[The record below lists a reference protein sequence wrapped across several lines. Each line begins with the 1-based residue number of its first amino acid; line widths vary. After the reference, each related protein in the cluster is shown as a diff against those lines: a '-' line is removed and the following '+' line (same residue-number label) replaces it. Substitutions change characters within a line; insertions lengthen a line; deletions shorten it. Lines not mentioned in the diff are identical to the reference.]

1 MVLYFSATGNTR
13 FIAEELASK
22 LDDESLD
29 LLNRI
34 RQKDYS
40 PIMSEKPFVIC
51 VPVYVCE
58 MPSFINELIRNT
70 PFEGNRDI
78 YFVFT
83 SGGYSGISSFL
94 AKCKVRKKGLNYMG
108 SADFKMPRN
117 YIANDTYPELSAE
130 EINRRIEVSYKLIP
144 EIADLI
150 SSGQKLVKRSK
161 HVWLFEL
168 IITLPFTPVW
178 TRIRQGVKKFR
189 ATDKCIGCRKC
200 ARLCPLNVIRPD
212 ENGRPV
218 WDAKMCAHC
227 MSCIQNCPVEAIEY
241 GDITPSKKRYTFDR
255 YDFRKKSAKTH
266 PEGLNNTSFLQK
278 RPHSS

>member
-1 MVLYFSATGNTR
+1 MILYFSATGNTR
-13 FIAEELASK
+13 FVAEELAARLGDS
-22 LDDESLD
+22 SLD
-29 LLNRI
+29 LLEKLR
-34 RQKDYS
+34 RGDHAPLS
-40 PIMSEKPFVIC
+40 SEKPFVIC
-51 VPVYVCE
+51 SPVYVCE
-58 MPSFINELIRNT
+58 PPRFLMSFLRKT
-70 PFEGNRDI
+70 PLNGNRDV

-83 SGGYSGISSFL
+83 SGGYSGISSIL
-94 AKCKVRKKGLNYMG
+94 AWNLARRKEMRYRG

-117 YIANDTYPELSAE
+117 YIANDTYPELSEE
-130 EINRRIEVSYKLIP
+130 EINRRIDVSYKLIP
-144 EIADLI
+144 EIADII
-150 SSGQKLVKRSK
+150 SSGQKLIKRSK

-255 YDFRKKSAKTH
+255 YDFRK
-266 PEGLNNTSFLQK
+266 
-278 RPHSS
+278 

>member
-40 PIMSEKPFVIC
+40 PIRSEKPFVIC

-78 YFVFT
+78 YYVFT
-83 SGGYSGISSFL
+83 SGGYSGICSFL
-94 AKCKVRKKGLNYMG
+94 AKRMARKKGLNYMG

-117 YIANDTYPELSAE
+117 YIANDTYPELSEE
-130 EINRRIEVSYKLIP
+130 EINRRIDVSYKLIP

-150 SSGQKLVKRSK
+150 SSGQKLLKRSK

-178 TRIRQGVKKFR
+178 TRIRQRVKKFR

-255 YDFRKKSAKTH
+255 YDFRK
-266 PEGLNNTSFLQK
+266 
-278 RPHSS
+278 

>member
-13 FIAEELASK
+13 FIAEELAK
-22 LDDESLD
+22 RLGDESLD
-29 LLNRI
+29 LLKRI
-34 RQKDYS
+34 KEKDYS
-40 PIMSEKPFVIC
+40 PIRSEKPFVIC

-58 MPSFINELIRNT
+58 MPSFINELIRST
-70 PFEGNRDI
+70 PFEGNGNV

-83 SGGYSGISSFL
+83 SGGYSGICSTL
-94 AKCKVRKKGLNYMG
+94 AKRMVRKKGLNNMG
-108 SADFKMPRN
+108 AADFKMPRN
-117 YIANDTYPELSAE
+117 YIANDTYPELTTE
-130 EINRRIEVSYKLIP
+130 EIKRRIEESYKLIP

-150 SSGQKLVKRSK
+150 SNGQKLVKRSK

-189 ATDKCIGCRKC
+189 ASDKCIGCKKC
-200 ARLCPLNVIRPD
+200 ARLCPLNVIKPD

-241 GDITPSKKRYTFDR
+241 GDVTSTKKRYTFDR
-255 YDFRKKSAKTH
+255 YDFRK
-266 PEGLNNTSFLQK
+266 N
-278 RPHSS
+278 